1 MEYNK
6 TQIKLE
12 EIINRLEKYN
22 EELRNTLK
30 DTIDQ
35 LEEAAEYINDL
46 KMKIYEL
53 EKFNAI
59 E

>member
-1 MEYNK
+1 MSGRNDVLDFMK
-6 TQIKLE
+6 DSAIKE
-12 EIINRLEKYN
+12 LEKSN

-53 EKFNAI
+53 ERIKL
-59 E
+59 